1 MSNTSPTH
9 RLLLQPAYLLHHR
22 PYRDTSRILELLT
35 REHGRVS
42 VFARGA
48 RGAKSALGPVLQ
60 PFNRVL
66 ASWSVGREAGTLVS
80 AELDGAPQAMP
91 TARMMSGFYLNELLL
106 KLLTPHDAHPALFDL
121 YAVAIQDLKD
131 LVDEGRT
138 LRLFEKRLLQELG
151 YGLSLEREAES
162 GDLVHSGRQYRY
174 VFEYGVMP
182 LTEVQDVVR
191 SDAWRFAGTSL
202 LSLAR
207 EELHDPASCADAR
220 RLLRGAL
227 ERLLDGRGLKSREIL
242 RELRQLRKPE

>member
-1 MSNTSPTH
+1 MSNTSSPTH
-9 RLLLQPAYLLHHR
+9 WLLLQPAYLLHHR

-66 ASWSVGREAGTLVS
+66 ASWTVGREAGTLVG
-80 AELDGAPQAMP
+80 AELDGAPQVMP
-91 TARMMSGFYLNELLL
+91 AARMMSGFYLNELLL
-106 KLLTPHDAHPALFDL
+106 KLLTPHDPHPVLFDL
-121 YAVAIQDLKD
+121 YAAAVQALKD
-131 LVDEGRT
+131 LADEGRT

-151 YGLSLEREAES
+151 YGLSLEREAENGAPVRS
-162 GDLVHSGRQYRY
+162 ECQYRY

-182 LTEVQDVVR
+182 MAAHDVVR
-191 SDAWRFAGTSL
+191 SDAWQFPGASL
-202 LSLAR
+202 LSLGR
-207 EELHDPASCADAR
+207 EELRDPASLADAR

-227 ERLLDGRGLKSREIL
+227 ERLLDGRELKSREIL
-242 RELRQLRKPE
+242 RELRQLQRSE